1 MTIISI
7 SECIAQL
14 ACALWSIR
22 QSRKSLLID
31 YNLFFSNFHQTS
43 FILRRHIIK
52 NIVVAQKVIHSMR
65 RKTGRRDQ
73 MMIIVDSEEAHDRLG
88 WRFIHETL
96 FDLGLPYTF
105 IQIII
110 ECIIAARINVL
121 RKGELT
127 EDFWPSRRIRQ
138 GDPISS
144 YIFILCIERLSHGIY
159 HAVKK

>member
-1 MTIISI
+1 MTTISI
-7 SECIAQL
+7 SECTAQL

-31 YNLFFSNFHQTS
+31 YNLFFSSFHQTS
-43 FILRRHIIK
+43 FIPGRHFIK
-52 NIVVAQKVIHSMR
+52 NIVR

-73 MMIIVDSEEAHDRLG
+73 MMIIVDLEEAHDRLG

-110 ECIIAARINVL
+110 L
-121 RKGELT
+121 PL
-127 EDFWPSRRIRQ
+127 Q
-138 GDPISS
+138 G
-144 YIFILCIERLSHGIY
+144 
-159 HAVKK
+159 